1 MVRLVLLTLCL
12 AVLPVSAS
20 AQLTQSLEPSEVE
33 LPPPDDADVD
43 DETVIRWAAQEVARA
58 EGRTV
63 TRHPPLPPE
72 TYLGRA
78 EPRVPTLSLDGDPMS
93 RVFAELGLGAIGA
106 LIGFGLGALTIWAA
120 DEAGASADGQAIA
133 IGASAMVAGL
143 AVTAGITLG
152 AEVRGGRGN
161 FGHAFLG
168 MLVGSAVA
176 IPFIVYGLAFAVE
189 GAALAAGL
197 VLPLVGG
204 VIGYEI
210 GHANGAPRS
219 RGPMQLAHTEF
230 AHPGATSYPPLR

>member
-1 MVRLVLLTLCL
+1 MRLVLLTLCL
-12 AVLPVSAS
+12 VAVPVSAS

-33 LPPPDDADVD
+33 LPPPDDANVD

-58 EGRTV
+58 QGRTV
-63 TRHPPLPPE
+63 NAHPPLPPE
-72 TYLGRA
+72 PYLGQS
-78 EPRVPTLSLDGDPMS
+78 EPMVPTLSLDGDPLS

-106 LIGFGLGALTIWAA
+106 LVGFGIGALTIWVA

-143 AVTAGITLG
+143 AVTAGVTLG

-204 VIGYEI
+204 VLGYEI

-219 RGPMQLAHTEF
+219 RAPMQLAYGEF
-230 AHPGATSYPPLR
+230 APNTGTSYPPLR